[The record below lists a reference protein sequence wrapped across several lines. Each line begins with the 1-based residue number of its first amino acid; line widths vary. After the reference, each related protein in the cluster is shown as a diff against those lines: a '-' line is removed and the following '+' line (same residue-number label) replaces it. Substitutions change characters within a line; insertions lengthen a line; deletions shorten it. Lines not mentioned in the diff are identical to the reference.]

1 MIELTEQQKDKY
13 FHKYR
18 TFNAAVEA
26 AYNDGYEQALKDLEH
41 FEETGVVIL

>member
-1 MIELTEQQKDKY
+1 MIELDDIQKDKY

-26 AYNDGYEQALKDLEH
+26 AYNDGYEQALKDIDHLDD
-41 FEETGVVIL
+41 TGVVIL

>member
-1 MIELTEQQKDKY
+1 MIELTEIQKDKY
-13 FHKYR
+13 FFKYR

-26 AYNDGYEQALKDLEH
+26 AYNDGYEQALKDLEK

>member
-1 MIELTEQQKDKY
+1 MITLTPQQEEHYYKD
-13 FHKYR
+13 YR

-26 AYNDGYEQALKDLEH
+26 SYNDGYEQALKDLEK